1 MSQHIHCA
9 PIKWQE
15 KGQTCVCCVWFGQEG
30 PIIQLNIWWFTGQ
43 QQNSP
48 NVRKRGTVML
58 LFCTRGPKERTWL
71 PTISY
76 PSSLSP
82 SLWRQHF
89 TVNLAVIAS
98 KMGFMVSDPAVN
110 KAWNGGDTS
119 IKLWTWTLFPQEWAY
134 SRPLVLLCILILN
147 QVGVT
152 A

>member
-1 MSQHIHCA
+1 MSQHIHWA
-9 PIKWQE
+9 PIKCQK

-30 PIIQLNIWWFTGQ
+30 PIIQLNIQWFTGHYH
-43 QQNSP
+43 NSP
-48 NVRKRGTVML
+48 NVRKWGTSVQ
-58 LFCTRGPKERTWL
+58 LFCTQGAEERACL
-71 PTISY
+71 PTLSY

-82 SLWRQHF
+82 SLWRWHF

-119 IKLWTWTLFPQEWAY
+119 VKLWTWTLFPQEWGF
-134 SRPLVLLCILILN
+134 SRPLVLPCVLILN